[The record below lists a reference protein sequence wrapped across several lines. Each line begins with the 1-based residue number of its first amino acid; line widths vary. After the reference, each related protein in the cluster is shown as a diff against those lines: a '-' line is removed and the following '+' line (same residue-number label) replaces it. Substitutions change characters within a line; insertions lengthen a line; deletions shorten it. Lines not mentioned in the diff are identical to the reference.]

1 MTSPVSPSIRAASI
15 FPLARSIST
24 ACRTDINRLPLRL
37 IASTKTAEINLAS
50 SGLSSVLPASLR
62 RLRVGLTLTASSLR
76 YKVAKLIFNSPACC
90 FKYALRLPLS
100 SRAACRPIASSRSK
114 RAAFI
119 PPPAVRTAAIPA
131 PPFPE
136 YVPAD

>member
-24 ACRTDINRLPLRL
+24 ACRTDINRLPLLL

-62 RLRVGLTLTASSLR
+62 RLHVGLTLTASSLR
-76 YKVAKLIFNSPACC
+76 YSVARLMPNSCARCLR
-90 FKYALRLPLS
+90 YAE
-100 SRAACRPIASSRSK
+100 RAPRSIAS
-114 RAAFI
+114 A
-119 PPPAVRTAAIPA
+119 
-131 PPFPE
+131 
-136 YVPAD
+136 